1 LTAVYSASDD
11 VNQIRSSKLHEQL
24 AARLCQEIVS
34 GRLEAGMSIPSEP
47 ELVAEHGVSKTVVRE
62 TVQALAAVGVV
73 RVQHGKRTTVL
84 PESEWNILSRLVQ
97 EAYRAE
103 GAAGDLV
110 QELYDVRL
118 VLEPEAARWT
128 AERALP
134 ADREQIVRL
143 VESMGESLRETGD
156 RVPRFL
162 ELDRD
167 FHLAIGSAATNR
179 VLRAIVRD
187 IHELLTT
194 SWLLTVMSE
203 EHVEVAYH
211 QHVEIAEAILASDP
225 EAARGSMR
233 AHLEWA
239 ARIDRI
245 SSPNGRR
252 RQARAARA

>member
-1 LTAVYSASDD
+1 M
-11 VNQIRSSKLHEQL
+11 NQLRPTKLHEQL

-34 GRLEAGMSIPSEP
+34 GRLEAGMAIPSEP

-62 TVQALAAVGVV
+62 TVQALASVGVV

-97 EAYRAE
+97 EAYRSE
-103 GAAGDLV
+103 GAAGGLV
-110 QELYDVRL
+110 QELYEVRL

-128 AERALP
+128 AERSLP
-134 ADREQIVRL
+134 GELEQISRL
-143 VESMGESLRETGD
+143 VVAMGESLQAPDE
-156 RVPRFL
+156 RVRRFL

-203 EHVEVAYH
+203 NQVETAYH
-211 QHVEIAEAILASDP
+211 QHVEIAQAILARDP
-225 EAARGSMR
+225 EAAKGSMR

-239 ARIDRI
+239 ARIDRV

-252 RQARAARA
+252 RARARASRA